1 MTPDGFLPLVA
12 LAPFAASLAAGTS
25 RSRTAAAVTAGV
37 TALGVF
43 LAALAFA
50 PAIFDGEVLRWQV
63 AWLESP
69 RIAFG
74 FRVDGLAWLFVVL
87 IGGIGTLVVLYAFYY
102 LDAEEP
108 AGRFYAMLLGFMGAM
123 LGVVTADNLLLLV
136 VFWEL
141 TSLSSFLLIGFWQ
154 HRQEARQGARMA
166 LTITGAGGLCL
177 LAGVL
182 LIGHIV
188 GSFALDDVL
197 AAGATLQAHPAFPAA
212 LLLVLLG
219 AFTKSAQFP
228 FHFWLPHAMAAPT
241 PVSAYLH
248 SATMVKAGVFLLA
261 RLYPALAGNE
271 IWFWTVSS
279 IGMATLLVGA
289 FVAIFQHDVKGLL
302 AYSTISHLGLIT
314 LLLGLDSPLAAVA
327 AIFHILNHATF
338 KASLFMAAGIIDHE
352 CGTRDMR
359 RINGL
364 WRFMP
369 YTATLA
375 MTAAAAM
382 AGVPLLNGFISKEMF
397 FSETLFVEGHQALEM
412 ITPAAATLAGAFAIA
427 YSLRFAHDVF
437 FNGEPVDLPRTPHEP
452 PMWMKVPV
460 GLLVT
465 LCLLVG
471 LAPQQAIGQILAVGA
486 GPLLPGGMP
495 DFDLAIWHGFNWPL
509 AMSMLAMAFGAALYF
524 GLQRLFRLHERMTRA
539 RGKQAFD
546 SVLVRFARFADE
558 ISQFRNGSLQRYL
571 VLLFAVILFA
581 GGLPFLL
588 GPFSLGQLPVETP
601 GLLES
606 ILWVLGIG
614 AALGTVANHRRRAT
628 ALVFV
633 GMVGVVVS
641 LTFGH
646 LAAPDLML
654 TQLLVE
660 VVTVVLMMLALH
672 HLPQES
678 PLPVGTRQAQR
689 VMRDVAIAL
698 ACGIGVALLAL
709 AVMTRQPTE
718 LFARESLAAFFL
730 DRSLPEG
737 GGTNAVNV
745 ILVDFRGFDT
755 FGEITVLAVA
765 ALTIVA
771 LLRHLHP
778 PRAAVTHPEAIDPV
792 RHPLLL
798 RMASQLV
805 LPLAGVVAL
814 FLFLRGHNLPGG
826 GFIAGLVYAIGVVT
840 LYLAYGRAQ
849 AELRLAAD
857 WQGWLGWGL
866 LIAAATGAGAAL
878 FGYPFLTSTFGHPVL
893 PLVGEVPLA
902 TAALFDLGVFG
913 VVVGATLAAI
923 VALGRLRAIGSAEVF
938 ARRRT
943 DR

>member
-1 MTPDGFLPLVA
+1 MTPDGLLPFVTL
-12 LAPFAASLAAGTS
+12 LPFAAAIAAGS
-25 RSRTAAAVTAGV
+25 VRSRAAAALIAGLAAAAVFAY
-37 TALGVF
+37 
-43 LAALAFA
+43 ALAVA
-50 PAIFDGEVLRWQV
+50 PAIFDGTVLRWQV
-63 AWLESP
+63 AWMETP
-69 RIAFG
+69 AVAFG
-74 FRVDGLAWLFVVL
+74 FRVDGLAWLFVSL
-87 IGGIGTLVVLYAFYY
+87 IGGIGALVVLYAFYY
-102 LDAEEP
+102 LDASEP
-108 AGRFYAMLLGFMGAM
+108 APRFYAMLLGFMGAM

-154 HRQEARQGARMA
+154 HRQDARQGARMA
-166 LTITGAGGLCL
+166 LAITGAGGLCL

-188 GSFALDDVL
+188 GSFGLDEVL
-197 AAGATLQAHPAFPAA
+197 AAREVLQAHPAFPAA

-271 IWFWTVSS
+271 IWFWTVSTV
-279 IGMATLLVGA
+279 GMATLLLGA

-327 AIFHILNHATF
+327 AIFHIMNHATF

-397 FSETLFVEGHQALEM
+397 FAETLYLEGHQLLEY
-412 ITPAAATLAGAFAIA
+412 ITPAAATLAGGFAIA
-427 YSLRFAHDVF
+427 YSLRFVHDVF

-452 PMWMKVPV
+452 PLWMKVPV
-460 GLLVT
+460 GLLVA
-465 LCLLVG
+465 LCLVVG
-471 LAPQQAIGQILAVGA
+471 LAPELAVGEILAVSA

-495 DFDLAIWHGFNWPL
+495 EYDLAIWHGFNWPL
-509 AMSMLAMAFGAALYF
+509 AMSFLAMTAGAALYF
-524 GLQRLFRLHERMTRA
+524 GLQRLFRLHAQITQT

-546 SVLVRFARFADE
+546 STLSRFARFAAE

-571 VLLFAVILFA
+571 TLLFLVILAA

-588 GPFSLGQLPVETP
+588 GPYTLGPLPLTAPDAVELTIWLV
-601 GLLES
+601 G
-606 ILWVLGIG
+606 VG
-614 AALGTVANHRRRAT
+614 AALGAVALHRRRAT
-628 ALVFV
+628 ALTFV
-633 GMVGVVVS
+633 GAVGIVVALS
-641 LTFGH
+641 FEH

-678 PLPVGTRQAQR
+678 VPARAPAETRQLL
-689 VMRDVAIAL
+689 RDGAIAL
-698 ACGIGVALLAL
+698 AVGVGIALLAL
-709 AVMTRQPTE
+709 AVMTRTPAG
-718 LFARESLAAFFL
+718 LFPRESLADFYLSRAV
-730 DRSLPEG
+730 PEG
-737 GGTNAVNV
+737 GGTNVVNV

-778 PRAAVTHPEAIDPV
+778 PPAALTHPEAVDPV

-798 RMASQLV
+798 RVVSRLL
-805 LPLAGVVAL
+805 LPLAAVVAL
-814 FLFLRGHNLPGG
+814 YFFLRGHNLPGG

-840 LYLAYGRAQ
+840 LYLARGRGQ
-849 AELRLAAD
+849 VESRLAAD

-866 LIAAATGAGAAL
+866 LIAGGSGAAAAL

-893 PLVGEVPLA
+893 PVIGELPLA
-902 TAALFDLGVFG
+902 SAALFDLGVFA

-923 VALGRLRAIGSAEVF
+923 VALGRLRTVGSHG
-938 ARRRT
+938 T
-943 DR
+943 GGGG